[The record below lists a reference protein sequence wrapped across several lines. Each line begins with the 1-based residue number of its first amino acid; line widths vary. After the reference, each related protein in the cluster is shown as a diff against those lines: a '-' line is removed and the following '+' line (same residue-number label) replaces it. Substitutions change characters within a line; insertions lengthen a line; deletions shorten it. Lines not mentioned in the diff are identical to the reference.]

1 LTLAAGARSYGS
13 WYLGRGQD
21 PVAADTIQQEM
32 DMVAVLDIQMDVEL
46 YKAQQLEVAAAQAK
60 LDEVKARIK
69 DYLEEQELTSLEV
82 GDYMVKVTQINRET
96 IETKI
101 AKVLIP
107 KKYLDQVL
115 KTSSYSQLRVDRK
128 KEA

>member
-1 LTLAAGARSYGS
+1 
-13 WYLGRGQD
+13 
-21 PVAADTIQQEM
+21 
-32 DMVAVLDIQMDVEL
+32 MVAILDIQMDVEL

-69 DYLEEQELTSLEV
+69 GYLEERELTSLEV
-82 GDYMVKVTQINRET
+82 GDYTIKVTQINRET

-115 KTSSYSQLRVDRK
+115 KTSSYSQLRIDRK
-128 KEA
+128 KEG

>member
-82 GDYMVKVTQINRET
+82 GDYTIKVTQINRET

>member
-1 LTLAAGARSYGS
+1 MTNAEIEEKLESQIDELHEYSGDWNDLEASIWEDRMITL
-13 WYLGRGQD
+13 
-21 PVAADTIQQEM
+21 
-32 DMVAVLDIQMDVEL
+32 DVEL
-46 YKAQQLEVAAAQAK
+46 YKIRQKIAADAQAD

-69 DYLEEQELTSLEV
+69 GYLEEQELTSLEV
-82 GDYMVKVTQINRET
+82 GDYTIKVTQINRET

-115 KTSSYSQLRVDRK
+115 KTSSYSQLRIDRK

>member
-1 LTLAAGARSYGS
+1 
-13 WYLGRGQD
+13 
-21 PVAADTIQQEM
+21 
-32 DMVAVLDIQMDVEL
+32 MVAILDIQMDVEL

-69 DYLEEQELTSLEV
+69 GYLEEQELTSLEV

>member
-1 LTLAAGARSYGS
+1 
-13 WYLGRGQD
+13 
-21 PVAADTIQQEM
+21 M
-32 DMVAVLDIQMDVEL
+32 DMVAILDIQMDVEL

-69 DYLEEQELTSLEV
+69 GYLEEQELTSLEV
-82 GDYMVKVTQINRET
+82 GDYTIKVTQINRET

-107 KKYLDQVL
+107 KKYLDQIL
-115 KTSSYSQLRVDRK
+115 KVSSYSQLRVDRK

>member
-1 LTLAAGARSYGS
+1 
-13 WYLGRGQD
+13 
-21 PVAADTIQQEM
+21 VAADTIQQEM

>member
-1 LTLAAGARSYGS
+1 
-13 WYLGRGQD
+13 
-21 PVAADTIQQEM
+21 
-32 DMVAVLDIQMDVEL
+32 MVAILDIQMDVEL

-82 GDYMVKVTQINRET
+82 GDYTIKVTQINRET

-128 KEA
+128 KES

>member
-1 LTLAAGARSYGS
+1 
-13 WYLGRGQD
+13 
-21 PVAADTIQQEM
+21 M

-115 KTSSYSQLRVDRK
+115 KTSSYSQLRIDRK

>member
-1 LTLAAGARSYGS
+1 
-13 WYLGRGQD
+13 
-21 PVAADTIQQEM
+21 M
-32 DMVAVLDIQMDVEL
+32 DMTNAEIEEKLESQIDELHEYSGDWNDLEASIWEDRMITLDVEL
-46 YKAQQLEVAAAQAK
+46 YKIRQKIAADAQAD

-69 DYLEEQELTSLEV
+69 DYLEEQELTSLEI
-82 GDYMVKVTQINRET
+82 GDYVVKVTQINRET

-115 KTSSYSQLRVDRK
+115 KTSSYSQLRIDRK

>member
-1 LTLAAGARSYGS
+1 
-13 WYLGRGQD
+13 
-21 PVAADTIQQEM
+21 
-32 DMVAVLDIQMDVEL
+32 MVAILDIQMDVEL

-69 DYLEEQELTSLEV
+69 GYLEEQEMTSLEV
-82 GDYMVKVTQINRET
+82 GDYTIKVTQINRET

-115 KTSSYSQLRVDRK
+115 KTSSYSQLRIDRK

>member
-1 LTLAAGARSYGS
+1 
-13 WYLGRGQD
+13 
-21 PVAADTIQQEM
+21 
-32 DMVAVLDIQMDVEL
+32 MVAILDIQMDVEL

-69 DYLEEQELTSLEV
+69 GYLEEQELTSLEV

-107 KKYLDQVL
+107 KKYLDQIL
-115 KTSSYSQLRVDRK
+115 KVSSYSQLRIDRK

>member
-1 LTLAAGARSYGS
+1 MTLAAGARSYGS

-115 KTSSYSQLRVDRK
+115 KTSSYSQLRIDRK

>member
-1 LTLAAGARSYGS
+1 
-13 WYLGRGQD
+13 
-21 PVAADTIQQEM
+21 
-32 DMVAVLDIQMDVEL
+32 MVAILDIQMDVAL
-46 YKAQQLEVAAAQAK
+46 YTAQQLEVAAAQAK

-82 GDYMVKVTQINRET
+82 GDYMVKVTQITRET

-107 KKYLDQVL
+107 KKYHAQVL
-115 KTSSYSQLRVDRK
+115 KTSSYSQLRIDRK
-128 KEA
+128 KESQVSGG

>member
-1 LTLAAGARSYGS
+1 
-13 WYLGRGQD
+13 
-21 PVAADTIQQEM
+21 M
-32 DMVAVLDIQMDVEL
+32 DMVAILDIQMDVEL

-69 DYLEEQELTSLEV
+69 GYLEEQEMTSLEV
-82 GDYMVKVTQINRET
+82 GDYVVKVTQINRET

-107 KKYLDQVL
+107 KKYLDQIL
-115 KTSSYSQLRVDRK
+115 KVSSYSQLRIDRK

>member
-1 LTLAAGARSYGS
+1 
-13 WYLGRGQD
+13 
-21 PVAADTIQQEM
+21 
-32 DMVAVLDIQMDVEL
+32 MVAILDIQSDL
-46 YKAQQLEVAAAQAK
+46 HSLQYLEVASLQAKTIVDVYKIRQKVVADAQAK
-60 LDEVKARIK
+60 LDEVKDQIK
-69 DYLEEQELTSLEV
+69 GYLEERELTSLEV
-82 GDYMVKVTQINRET
+82 GDYTIKVTQINRET

-115 KTSSYSQLRVDRK
+115 KTSSYSQLRIDRK

>member
-115 KTSSYSQLRVDRK
+115 KTSSYSQLRIDRK

>member
-1 LTLAAGARSYGS
+1 
-13 WYLGRGQD
+13 
-21 PVAADTIQQEM
+21 M
-32 DMVAVLDIQMDVEL
+32 DMVAILDIQMDVEL

-69 DYLEEQELTSLEV
+69 GYLEEQELTSLEV

-107 KKYLDQVL
+107 KKYLDQIL
-115 KTSSYSQLRVDRK
+115 KVSSYSQLRIDRK

>member
-1 LTLAAGARSYGS
+1 MTNAEIEEKLESQIDELHEYSGDWNDLEASIWEDRMITL
-13 WYLGRGQD
+13 
-21 PVAADTIQQEM
+21 
-32 DMVAVLDIQMDVEL
+32 DVEL
-46 YKAQQLEVAAAQAK
+46 YKIRQKIAADAQAD

-115 KTSSYSQLRVDRK
+115 KTSSYSQLRIDRK

>member
-1 LTLAAGARSYGS
+1 
-13 WYLGRGQD
+13 
-21 PVAADTIQQEM
+21 M
-32 DMVAVLDIQMDVEL
+32 DMTNAEIEEKLESQIDELHEYSGDWNDLEASIWEDRMITLDVEL
-46 YKAQQLEVAAAQAK
+46 YKIRQKIAADAQAD

-69 DYLEEQELTSLEV
+69 GYLEEQELTSLEV
-82 GDYMVKVTQINRET
+82 GDYTIKVTQINRET

>member
-1 LTLAAGARSYGS
+1 
-13 WYLGRGQD
+13 
-21 PVAADTIQQEM
+21 
-32 DMVAVLDIQMDVEL
+32 MVAILDIQMDVEL

-69 DYLEEQELTSLEV
+69 GYLEEQELTSLEV
-82 GDYMVKVTQINRET
+82 GDYTIKVTQINRET

>member
-1 LTLAAGARSYGS
+1 
-13 WYLGRGQD
+13 
-21 PVAADTIQQEM
+21 
-32 DMVAVLDIQMDVEL
+32 MVAVLDIQMDVEL

-69 DYLEEQELTSLEV
+69 GYLEEQELTSLEV

-115 KTSSYSQLRVDRK
+115 KTSSYSQLRIDRK
-128 KEA
+128 KES

>member
-1 LTLAAGARSYGS
+1 
-13 WYLGRGQD
+13 
-21 PVAADTIQQEM
+21 
-32 DMVAVLDIQMDVEL
+32 MVAVLDIQMDVEL
-46 YKAQQLEVAAAQAK
+46 YKAQQLEVAAAQAQ

-69 DYLEEQELTSLEV
+69 GYLEERELTSLEV
-82 GDYMVKVTQINRET
+82 GNYTIKVTQINRET

-107 KKYLDQVL
+107 KKYLDQIL
-115 KTSSYSQLRVDRK
+115 KVSSYSQLRIDRK

>member
-1 LTLAAGARSYGS
+1 
-13 WYLGRGQD
+13 
-21 PVAADTIQQEM
+21 VAADTIQQEM

-115 KTSSYSQLRVDRK
+115 KTSSYSQLRIDRK

>member
-107 KKYLDQVL
+107 KKYLDQIL
-115 KTSSYSQLRVDRK
+115 KVSSYSQLRIDRK

>member
-1 LTLAAGARSYGS
+1 
-13 WYLGRGQD
+13 
-21 PVAADTIQQEM
+21 
-32 DMVAVLDIQMDVEL
+32 MVAVLDIQMDVEL

-82 GDYMVKVTQINRET
+82 GDYTIKVTQINRET

-115 KTSSYSQLRVDRK
+115 KTSSYSQLRIDRK

>member
-1 LTLAAGARSYGS
+1 MTNAEIEEKLESQIDELHEYSGDWNDLEASIWEDRMITL
-13 WYLGRGQD
+13 
-21 PVAADTIQQEM
+21 
-32 DMVAVLDIQMDVEL
+32 DVEL
-46 YKAQQLEVAAAQAK
+46 YKIRQKIAADAQAD

-82 GDYMVKVTQINRET
+82 GDYTIKVTQINRET

>member
-1 LTLAAGARSYGS
+1 
-13 WYLGRGQD
+13 
-21 PVAADTIQQEM
+21 
-32 DMVAVLDIQMDVEL
+32 MVAILDIQMDVEL

-69 DYLEEQELTSLEV
+69 GHLEEQELTSLEV

-115 KTSSYSQLRVDRK
+115 KTSSYSQLRIDRK

>member
-1 LTLAAGARSYGS
+1 
-13 WYLGRGQD
+13 
-21 PVAADTIQQEM
+21 
-32 DMVAVLDIQMDVEL
+32 MVAVLDIQMDVEL

-69 DYLEEQELTSLEV
+69 GYLEERELTSLEV
-82 GDYMVKVTQINRET
+82 GDYTIKVTQINRET

-115 KTSSYSQLRVDRK
+115 KTSSYSQLRIDRK

>member
-1 LTLAAGARSYGS
+1 
-13 WYLGRGQD
+13 
-21 PVAADTIQQEM
+21 
-32 DMVAVLDIQMDVEL
+32 MVAILDIQMDVEL

-69 DYLEEQELTSLEV
+69 GYLEEQELTSLEV
-82 GDYMVKVTQINRET
+82 GDYTIKVTQINRET

-107 KKYLDQVL
+107 KKYLDQIL
-115 KTSSYSQLRVDRK
+115 KVSSYSQLRVDRK

>member
-1 LTLAAGARSYGS
+1 
-13 WYLGRGQD
+13 
-21 PVAADTIQQEM
+21 
-32 DMVAVLDIQMDVEL
+32 MVAILDIQMDVEL

-107 KKYLDQVL
+107 MKYLDQVL

-128 KEA
+128 KES

>member
-1 LTLAAGARSYGS
+1 
-13 WYLGRGQD
+13 
-21 PVAADTIQQEM
+21 
-32 DMVAVLDIQMDVEL
+32 MVAVLDIQMDVEL

-69 DYLEEQELTSLEV
+69 GYLEEQELTSLEV

>member
-1 LTLAAGARSYGS
+1 MVTLT
-13 WYLGRGQD
+13 D
-21 PVAADTIQQEM
+21 IEM
-32 DMVAVLDIQMDVEL
+32 DKIVMGALVDQ
-46 YKAQQLEVAAAQAK
+46 YKAQQSEVAEAQGK
-60 LDEVKARIK
+60 LDTLKDRIK

-82 GDYMVKVTQINRET
+82 GDYVVKVTQINRET

-107 KKYLDQVL
+107 KKYLDQIL
-115 KTSSYSQLRVDRK
+115 KVSSYSQLRIDRK

>member
-1 LTLAAGARSYGS
+1 
-13 WYLGRGQD
+13 
-21 PVAADTIQQEM
+21 
-32 DMVAVLDIQMDVEL
+32 MVAILDIQSDVEL

-82 GDYMVKVTQINRET
+82 GDYMVKVTQINREN

-115 KTSSYSQLRVDRK
+115 KTSSYSQLRIDRK
-128 KEA
+128 KES